1 MRLHSPNLDWYAAP
15 LAAMAALASAVW
27 LPAPL
32 LTLLVIAPVAE
43 EIVFRAA
50 VQETLLRHLNGRPV
64 AGALAANVLTALAIA
79 AVHAALRPDMLAW
92 LTLLPS
98 LLVGWVYQRQRR
110 LAPCIALH
118 ALFNAAWLLRAGV
131 GL

>member
-1 MRLHSPNLDWYAAP
+1 MRLNSPNLGWYAAP
-15 LAAMAALASAVW
+15 LAAMAALAGAAW

-43 EIVFRAA
+43 ELVFRGA

-79 AVHAALRPDMLAW
+79 AVHAALRPDMLAG

-118 ALFNAAWLLRAGV
+118 ALFNAAWLLRAGA
-131 GL
+131 GF

>member
-1 MRLHSPNLDWYAAP
+1 MRLNSPNLGLYAAP
-15 LAAMAALASAVW
+15 LAALAALAGAAW

-43 EIVFRAA
+43 ELVFRGA
-50 VQETLLRHLNGRPV
+50 VQETLLRHLNRRPV

-118 ALFNAAWLLRAGV
+118 ALFNAAWLLRAGA
-131 GL
+131 GF